1 MQIMDDLF
9 YLSAT
14 DLARLIREK
23 TVSSVEVVKAH
34 LSRIEAVNPFI
45 NAVVQLTADTAIEEA
60 RKADRDL
67 THGQLKG
74 ALHGVPMTI
83 KDSFETRGVLTTAGT
98 KGLAAHVPGQD
109 ATVVARLRAAGAI
122 LLGKTNT
129 PELTLNLDTEN
140 FVYGRTNNPYDLK
153 RSPGGSSGGAA
164 AIVAA
169 GGSPFEIGSDTGGSI
184 RIPSHFCGIAG
195 IKPTA
200 GRVPRTGHIPFLE
213 SSAAEAFTQVGPMSR
228 HVEDLALLLPVVS
241 GVDWRDPAVVPMKFI
256 QMEADDLKK
265 LRIAYYSDIGNR
277 PPTSETIQTI
287 ESAVSVFADAGVSIR
302 EDCPPDME
310 KSGDLWT
317 RLFLADGGA
326 WVKNLLKKL
335 GTEDMHPSLEWTQT
349 GRNLSI
355 SEYGHLIARWNT
367 FRRSSLTFLE
377 HYDVIICPV
386 NAVPATPHDKP
397 APLNYTFAY
406 NLLGWPVVV
415 VRCGTSLEGMPI
427 GVQVVARPWRED
439 VAIAVALHLEK
450 ALGGWQ
456 RPPSLGI

>member
-1 MQIMDDLF
+1 MDDLIF
-9 YLSAT
+9 SSAT
-14 DLARLIREK
+14 ELGRLIREK
-23 TVSSVEVVKAH
+23 HVSSIEVIKAH
-34 LSRIEAVNPFI
+34 LARIEAVNPDI
-45 NAVVQLTADTAIEEA
+45 NAVVQLTADTALEEA
-60 RKADRDL
+60 GKYDRDL
-67 THGQLKG
+67 AHGRLKG

-83 KDSFETRGVLTTAGT
+83 KDSFKTRGVLTTAGT
-98 KGLAAHVPGQD
+98 KGLEAHVPSQD

-140 FVYGRTNNPYDLK
+140 LVYGRTNNPYDPK

-228 HVEDLALLLPVVS
+228 YVEDLALLLSIVA
-241 GVDWRDPAVVPMKFI
+241 GVDWHDPAVVPMALM
-256 QMEADDLKK
+256 QTGVDDLKK
-265 LRIAYYSDIGNR
+265 LRAAYYIDGGSR
-277 PPTSETIQTI
+277 PPTPETIQTI
-287 ESAVSVFADAGVSIR
+287 NSAVSALKDAGVSIH
-302 EDCPPDME
+302 EDRPSDIE
-310 KSGDLWT
+310 LSGDLWT
-317 RLFLADGGA
+317 RLFLADGGS
-326 WVKNLLKKL
+326 WVKKLLKEL

-349 GRNLSI
+349 GRDLTS
-355 SEYGHLIARWNT
+355 SEYSHLMVAWNA
-367 FRRSSLTFLE
+367 FRSSSLSFLE
-377 HYDVIICPV
+377 NYDVIICPV

-397 APLNYTFAY
+397 APLNYTFAF
-406 NLLGWPVVV
+406 NLLGWPVAV
-415 VRCGTSLEGMPI
+415 VRCGTSPEGMPI

-450 ALGGWQ
+450 ILGGWQ
-456 RPPSLGI
+456 RPPF